1 MRRISEH
8 VYTEIYYWGC
18 NPSFVTTKD
27 GVFMID
33 TPQQPINALQ
43 WREKLLEHGRPLQ
56 LVNTEPH
63 PDHIMGNAYFPS
75 VEVLGQIGMV
85 ERYAESVAMMSS
97 AERLETMK
105 QTDPD
110 SVWLFNHP
118 GYPPNPPTRT
128 FVDQVS
134 LEVGGQ
140 KIELLHHPGHTPPQT
155 SVFLVED
162 GVVFTGDNV
171 FYQCKTFIQ
180 EADPW
185 QWLEALRLIEALDAA
200 VIVPGH
206 GEPCDK
212 KYLRTQA
219 QIIQSWVGAVEMFVQ
234 KGLTEDEA
242 VEQRLDVRKDID
254 PFPIGQRLFPIEEAL
269 NSRIVRNLYPRI
281 AERLVQPA
289 KA

>member
-43 WREKLLEHGRPLQ
+43 WREKLLKHGRPLQ

-75 VEVLGQIGMV
+75 VEVLGQMGMV
-85 ERYAESVAMMSS
+85 ERYAASMAMMSS

-118 GYPPNPPTRT
+118 
-128 FVDQVS
+128 
-134 LEVGGQ
+134 
-140 KIELLHHPGHTPPQT
+140 
-155 SVFLVED
+155 
-162 GVVFTGDNV
+162 
-171 FYQCKTFIQ
+171 
-180 EADPW
+180 
-185 QWLEALRLIEALDAA
+185 
-200 VIVPGH
+200 
-206 GEPCDK
+206 
-212 KYLRTQA
+212 
-219 QIIQSWVGAVEMFVQ
+219 
-234 KGLTEDEA
+234 
-242 VEQRLDVRKDID
+242 
-254 PFPIGQRLFPIEEAL
+254 
-269 NSRIVRNLYPRI
+269 
-281 AERLVQPA
+281 
-289 KA
+289 